1 MGIRLGLIGAG
12 HLGKIHLKCLAH
24 TDFELAGVYDIDPDV
39 RQLVAQTYGVEVY
52 DDVAD
57 LLAVVDAVDIVTPTV
72 THFALAQ
79 QAIEAG
85 KHIFVEKPVT
95 LALDEAE
102 ILDALVID
110 SGLIAQVGHVERYNP
125 ALLALGD
132 RPLKP
137 VFVEGHRL
145 ATFNPRG
152 TDVSVVLDLMI
163 HDLDL
168 VLNIVNSSVRD
179 VRASGVAIVSPTYD
193 ICNARIEFDNGCVA
207 NLTASRISL
216 KPMRKIRLFQ
226 QDAYISIDMLD
237 KNSQVVQLDDVPGN
251 VDHDTLEGMILP
263 TIDGYKRLT
272 IEAPPMLEN
281 NAIVSELNDFYKAI
295 QTGKNPPVTLHDG
308 YMALQL
314 AHRIQSSIS
323 NTI

>member
-1 MGIRLGLIGAG
+1 MGIKLGVIGAG
-12 HLGKIHLKCLAH
+12 HLGKIHLKCLSQ
-24 TDFELAGVYDIDPDV
+24 TDFDLVGVYDIDPGV
-39 RQLVAQTYGVEVY
+39 RDLVEETYGVDVY
-52 DDVAD
+52 DDVSD

-72 THFALAQ
+72 THYALAQ
-79 QAIEAG
+79 QAIAAG

-95 LALDEAE
+95 LALDEARA
-102 ILDALVID
+102 LDALVSD
-110 SGLIAQVGHVERYNP
+110 SNLIAQVGHVERYNP

-132 RPLKP
+132 RPLQP
-137 VFVEGHRL
+137 VFIEGHRL

-168 VLNIVNSSVRD
+168 VLSIVDSEVVD

-216 KPMRKIRLFQ
+216 KAMRKIRLFQ
-226 QDAYISIDMLD
+226 ADAYISINMLD
-237 KNSQVVQLDDVPGN
+237 KNSQVVQLDDLPDG
-251 VDHDTLEGMILP
+251 VDHDTFDGMVLP
-263 TIDGYKRLT
+263 TIDGHKRLT
-272 IEAPPMLEN
+272 IEAPPMVEN

-295 QTGKNPPVTLHDG
+295 ATGKQPPVTLRDG
-308 YMALQL
+308 YKALQL
-314 AHRIQSSIS
+314 AHQIQSSIS
-323 NTI
+323 TRP